1 MNEFLNIEH
10 GSFTPLVM
18 SANGGMGRECRKV
31 FSRLSEMIAEKR
43 NQSRSIISSWI
54 RRKINFSLMKS
65 LGLCLRGSRSIFDKN
80 IESSMV
86 EDAAVSELTSKIKV

>member
-1 MNEFLNIEH
+1 
-10 GSFTPLVM
+10 M

-65 LGLCLRGSRSIFDKN
+65 LGLCLRGSHSIFDKN

-86 EDAAVSELTSKIKV
+86 EDAAVSELT